1 MDGISWSD
9 LDADEQRVISI
20 LAEGAFTDLCDPVA
34 LLTLQRIG
42 LVRRSQ
48 LTMAA
53 ERMLSQAIRKAFA
66 A

>member
-9 LDADEQRVISI
+9 LDANEQRVIAM
-20 LAEGAFTDLCDPVA
+20 LAEGASAGLCDPVA
-34 LLTLQRIG
+34 LLTLRRIG

-53 ERMLSQAIRKAFA
+53 ERMLSEAVRKAFA